1 MTSSSSLPKMAPADR
16 KPDLLIVDDDPLI
29 TDTLDYSLGSEYE
42 VMVAA
47 SRAQV
52 HALLR
57 QLDRVPGLAL
67 IDLGLPPT
75 PHRPDEGFRLITE
88 LLAASP
94 AMKIIVL
101 SGQNDEAN
109 ARHARAIGAM
119 EFVPKPCPP
128 DRLRALLAQVSGA
141 PAAESATDSDRAIIG
156 ASPAIE
162 RLRQQI
168 VQYAAAPFPVL
179 IEGESGSGKEL
190 VARALH
196 MRSGHAARPLV
207 ALNCAAIA
215 PTLVEPTLFGHA
227 RGAFTGATGA
237 HAGYFEDAT
246 DSTLFLDE
254 IGELPLELQSKLL
267 RVLENG
273 EFQRVG
279 ETTSRHSNARVI
291 AATNRDLRQEVKAG
305 RFRGDLYHRLS
316 VFAITVPPLRDL
328 DEDRLLLLDHFR
340 TRYAAPAG
348 SAARAP
354 FTLDE
359 DSRRIWMQYGFP
371 GNVRELR
378 NIVIRLS
385 TKYPGEQVTP
395 ARLLAEL
402 DVEAAAAA
410 PVLPGLQAAPGAP
423 GASNASMASQP
434 PGDAASIEAARRH
447 LASARQVDLDH
458 LLHEWEQSYIQA
470 ALFMT
475 HGNLAQAARLL
486 GLRRTTLYSRMQ
498 ARDREAD

>member
-1 MTSSSSLPKMAPADR
+1 
-16 KPDLLIVDDDPLI
+16 
-29 TDTLDYSLGSEYE
+29 
-42 VMVAA
+42 
-47 SRAQV
+47 
-52 HALLR
+52 
-57 QLDRVPGLAL
+57 
-67 IDLGLPPT
+67 
-75 PHRPDEGFRLITE
+75 
-88 LLAASP
+88 
-94 AMKIIVL
+94 MKIIVL

>member
-1 MTSSSSLPKMAPADR
+1 MPAASP

-29 TDTLDYSLGSEYE
+29 TDTLEFSLRGEYE
-42 VMVAA
+42 VLVAA
-47 SRAQV
+47 SRPQV

-57 QLDRVPGLAL
+57 QVERMPGLAL
-67 IDLGLPPT
+67 IDLGLPPS
-75 PHRPDEGFRLITE
+75 PHRPDEGFRLISE

-94 AMKIIVL
+94 SMKIVVL

-119 EFVPKPCPP
+119 EFVAKPCPP
-128 DRLRALLAQVSGA
+128 DRLRSLLAQVGQVPA
-141 PAAESATDSDRAIIG
+141 PESASASDRAIVG

-190 VARALH
+190 VAHALH
-196 MRSGHAARPLV
+196 ARSGHAARPLV

-237 HAGYFEDAT
+237 HAGYFEDAA

-279 ETTSRHSNARVI
+279 ETTTRRSNARVI

-328 DEDRLLLLDHFR
+328 DDDRLRLLEHFQ
-340 TRYAAPAG
+340 TLYAAPG
-348 SAARAP
+348 GTPAREP
-354 FTLDE
+354 FTLDDE
-359 DSRRIWMQYGFP
+359 SRRIWLEYGFP

-378 NIVIRLS
+378 NIVIRLA
-385 TKYPGEQVTP
+385 TKYPGQRIAP
-395 ARLLAEL
+395 AQLLAEM
-402 DVEAAAAA
+402 DVEAATAEPPSLAHE
-410 PVLPGLQAAPGAP
+410 LPAGQG
-423 GASNASMASQP
+423 
-434 PGDAASIEAARRH
+434 SIDAARRH
-447 LASARQVDLDH
+447 LATARQVDLDR
-458 LLHEWEQSYIQA
+458 LLHDWERSYIQA
-470 ALFMT
+470 ALFLS
-475 HGNLAQAARLL
+475 HGNLAQAARML

-498 ARDREAD
+498 ANGRGTD

>member
-1 MTSSSSLPKMAPADR
+1 MTYSHPTSMAPADR

-29 TDTLDYSLGSEYE
+29 TDTLDYSLCGDYA

-47 SRAQV
+47 SRTQV
-52 HALLR
+52 HAMLR
-57 QLDRVPGLAL
+57 QAERLPGLAL
-67 IDLGLPPT
+67 IDLGLPPS

-94 AMKIIVL
+94 SMKIIVL

-119 EFVPKPCPP
+119 EFVSKPCPP

-141 PAAESATDSDRAIIG
+141 PVAEPASESDRAIVG

-237 HAGYFEDAT
+237 HAGYFEDAA

-328 DEDRLLLLDHFR
+328 EEDRLLLLDHFR
-340 TRYAAPAG
+340 ARYASPAG
-348 SAARAP
+348 GGGGREP
-354 FTLDE
+354 FSLDDE
-359 DSRRIWMQYGFP
+359 SRRIWMQYGFP

-385 TKYPGEQVTP
+385 TKYPGGQVDA

-402 DVEAAAAA
+402 DVEAAVDVPSSAGLATA
-410 PVLPGLQAAPGAP
+410 GLPG
-423 GASNASMASQP
+423 S
-434 PGDAASIEAARRH
+434 PGDAVSIEAARRH
-447 LASARQVDLDH
+447 LSSARQVDLDR

-470 ALFMT
+470 ALFLT

-498 ARDREAD
+498 ARDRGAD

>member
-1 MTSSSSLPKMAPADR
+1 MTSPSSLPKMAPADR

-29 TDTLDYSLGSEYE
+29 TDTLDYSLGNDYQ

-67 IDLGLPPT
+67 IDLGLPPS
-75 PHRPDEGFRLITE
+75 PHRPDEGFRLISE

-94 AMKIIVL
+94 TMKIIVL

-128 DRLRALLAQVSGA
+128 DRLRALLAQVSRA
-141 PAAESATDSDRAIIG
+141 PAAESATDPDRAIIG

-168 VQYAAAPFPVL
+168 AQYAAAPFPVL

-207 ALNCAAIA
+207 ALNCAAIS

-254 IGELPLELQSKLL
+254 IGELPIELQSKLL
-267 RVLENG
+267 RVLEDG

-340 TRYAAPAG
+340 SRYATPAG
-348 SAARAP
+348 SAGREP
-354 FTLDE
+354 FALDDE
-359 DSRRIWMQYGFP
+359 SRRIWMQYGFP

-385 TKYPGEQVTP
+385 TKYPGAQVTP
-395 ARLLAEL
+395 AQLLAEM
-402 DVEAAAAA
+402 DVEAAVAG
-410 PVLPGLQAAPGAP
+410 PVSVPPISGRPD
-423 GASNASMASQP
+423 AS
-434 PGDAASIEAARRH
+434 GDSGSIESARRH
-447 LASARQVDLDH
+447 LASARQVDLDQ

-470 ALFMT
+470 ALFLT

-498 ARDREAD
+498 ARDRGAD